1 MLFLMVD
8 DYCLGTENF
17 ILQRCHKDILNS
29 ELLPPPIYFAKL
41 FQTQGLMK
49 QNEYSLFS
57 DYSA

>member
-8 DYCLGTENF
+8 DNCLGTKNF
-17 ILQRCHKDILNS
+17 SLQRCHKDILNG
-29 ELLPPPIYFAKL
+29 ELLLLPIYFAKL